1 MTVSLCI
8 HEQVIVYARKK
19 TTLANPQKVNFLLFS
34 VDVLRYTDS
43 AVYSLPETLIGF
55 MVSFVTL
62 FIAVIF
68 DNTIYTL
75 SDINI
80 S

>member
-8 HEQVIVYARKK
+8 HEQIIVYARKK

-43 AVYSLPETLIGF
+43 AVYSLPETIGF

-62 FIAVIF
+62 FITVIF